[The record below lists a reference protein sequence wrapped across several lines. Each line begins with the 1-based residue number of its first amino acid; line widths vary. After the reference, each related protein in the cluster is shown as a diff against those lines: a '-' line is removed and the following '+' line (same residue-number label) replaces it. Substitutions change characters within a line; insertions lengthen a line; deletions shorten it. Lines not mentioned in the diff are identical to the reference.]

1 MAGNNIFIMNTG
13 PVIFVI
19 GLIVIAVGV
28 TWILT
33 GVPVGNT
40 GPQSPGTPMPIP
52 TATPAPAQGS
62 LPPSGSGAQEP
73 PVQATVTVP
82 VPSPIALP
90 TQQVSSD
97 DIKLHFMDLAFG
109 AGNSYLER
117 WNRPDTNGRTAI
129 SVLAGDDSDAMLLS
143 GAAREFD
150 SLSQTIQLSDNIKDG
165 LNSDI
170 AIRFVPREGMG
181 DITVNTSDSLINHD
195 VRINGSIV
203 AKIAPGIIYI
213 DGDLRG
219 DQRNHTLMRSLY
231 YELGVTG
238 ETQKYPDSLFYSGE
252 NTNVNLTYADRGAI
266 AILYGPGL
274 SPGMTA
280 DDVKKI
286 LYTH

>member
-33 GVPVGNT
+33 GGNT
-40 GPQSPGTPMPIP
+40 GPLFPGTPMPIP

-62 LPPSGSGAQEP
+62 LPPSGSGEQEP

-82 VPSPIALP
+82 APAPTPLP

-109 AGNSYLER
+109 AGTTYLER
-117 WNRPDTNGRTAI
+117 WNRPDTNGRTVI
-129 SVLAGDDSDAMLLS
+129 SVFAGDDSDAMLLS
-143 GAAREFD
+143 GAAREFN

-165 LNSDI
+165 LSSDI
-170 AIRFVPREGMG
+170 AIRFIPGEGMV
-181 DITVNTSDSLINHD
+181 DILLNTSDSLTKHD
-195 VRINGSIV
+195 VRINGSTV
-203 AKIAPGIIYI
+203 AEVTPGIIYI
-213 DGDLRG
+213 DGALRG
-219 DQRNHTLMRSLY
+219 EQRNHTLMRSLY
-231 YELGVTG
+231 YELGVNG

-280 DDVKKI
+280 DAVKKI
-286 LYTH
+286 LYSH